1 MPSSGSFKPA
11 INRLVGKASKAYC
24 ILRQTFNFIN
34 GCGPGVI
41 QKLFNIMI
49 VLILSYGAEIWTCLG
64 WRRQEVGNIKQYIFY
79 IKHPFEKLQSKTCR
93 NSLWMSKNVQDHL
106 LKTEIGAFPMMG
118 FFIIRMFSY
127 WQHILA
133 PVGKNNIVNEAIHDS
148 VLIDRNDKISYYSR
162 VKAWLSCLDVW
173 RPEKPY

>member
-41 QKLFNIMI
+41 QKLFNNMI
-49 VLILSYGAEIWTCLG
+49 VLISSYGAEIWICLG
-64 WRRQEVGNIKQYIFY
+64 WRKQEVRNIKQYIFY
-79 IKHPFEKLQSKTCR
+79 TKHPFDKLQSKTCR
-93 NSLWMSKNVQDHL
+93 NALGMSNNVRDHL
-106 LKTEIGAFPMMG
+106 LKAEIGAFPMMG
-118 FFIIRMFSY
+118 FFIKRIFSY

-133 PVGKNNIVNEAIHDS
+133 WDRKNNIANEAIHAS
-148 VLIDRNDKISYYSR
+148 VLMDLNDKISYYSR
-162 VKAWLSCLDVW
+162 VKALLSCLDVW
-173 RPEKPY
+173 RPEKLY